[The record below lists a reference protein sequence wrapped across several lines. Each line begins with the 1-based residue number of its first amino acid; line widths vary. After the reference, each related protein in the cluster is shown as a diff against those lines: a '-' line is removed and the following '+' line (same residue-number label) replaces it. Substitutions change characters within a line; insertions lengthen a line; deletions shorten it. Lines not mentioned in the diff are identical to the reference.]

1 MERGVKVNG
10 ISEMER
16 ALWKGDD
23 DYRIQDAQ
31 TTPFYAAIEAQNQ
44 DLAMFLLELHE
55 QQEQQEREGQLD
67 AGTRARGS
75 GLDVGRLMDEDRTIL
90 QRAVFCE
97 LPRVA
102 KALLVDYGADLFAKD
117 ERGHCA
123 LCTAAFKCHVE
134 LLTIFLTHCREQ
146 GRLRE
151 ALEKPCGYLADA
163 RCYQSL
169 LFHFPSDERMS
180 RQEEVTVARTLVQ
193 VRGERKRG
201 KGGR

>member
-1 MERGVKVNG
+1 M
-10 ISEMER
+10 
-16 ALWKGDD
+16 
-23 DYRIQDAQ
+23 
-31 TTPFYAAIEAQNQ
+31 
-44 DLAMFLLELHE
+44 
-55 QQEQQEREGQLD
+55 
-67 AGTRARGS
+67 
-75 GLDVGRLMDEDRTIL
+75 
-90 QRAVFCE
+90 
-97 LPRVA
+97 
-102 KALLVDYGADLFAKD
+102 
-117 ERGHCA
+117 CA

>member
-1 MERGVKVNG
+1 MTG
-10 ISEMER
+10 
-16 ALWKGDD
+16 
-23 DYRIQDAQ
+23 
-31 TTPFYAAIEAQNQ
+31 AAGTE
-44 DLAMFLLELHE
+44 E
-55 QQEQQEREGQLD
+55 QSD

-90 QRAVFCE
+90 QCAVFCE

-163 RCYQSL
+163 KCYQPL
-169 LFHFPSDERMS
+169 LFYFPSDERMS
-180 RQEEVTVARTLVQ
+180 RHGEGHGV
-193 VRGERKRG
+193 VRGGVMMRG
-201 KGGR
+201 CGGGEAGGGRGGEGQRRELIFTHEI